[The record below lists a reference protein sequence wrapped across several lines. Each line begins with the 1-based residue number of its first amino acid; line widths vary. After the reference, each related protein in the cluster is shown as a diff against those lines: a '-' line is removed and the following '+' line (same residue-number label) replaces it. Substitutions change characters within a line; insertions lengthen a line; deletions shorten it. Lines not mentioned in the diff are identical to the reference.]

1 MSGPGSGERRLE
13 GALILVVDDDQDI
26 LAGIAL
32 ALQLEGAHVVAAGNG
47 VEALARAVSEEPDLV
62 VLDLMLP
69 AVSGLSVAE
78 RLRNVAPDLPI
89 VMVTANKGLRHK
101 EFALRMGISAYF
113 TKPVPLAHLI
123 DTVASLIPADDCDA
137 E

>member
-1 MSGPGSGERRLE
+1 MSAPAHGDRRLE
-13 GALILVVDDDQDI
+13 GAAILVVDDDQDI

-32 ALQLEGAHVVAAGNG
+32 ALQMEGAEVTAASNG

-78 RLRNVAPDLPI
+78 RLRNIAPDLPV

-123 DTVASLIPADDCDA
+123 DTVVSLIPADDGG

>member
-1 MSGPGSGERRLE
+1 MSAGPSGERRLD
-13 GALILVVDDDQDI
+13 GAVILVVDDDQDI
-26 LAGIAL
+26 LAGISL
-32 ALQLEGAHVVAAGNG
+32 ALQLEGATVVAAANG

-101 EFALRMGISAYF
+101 EFALRIGIAAYF
-113 TKPVPLAHLI
+113 TKPVPLAHLV
-123 DTVASLIPADDCDA
+123 DTVVSLVPDDGGD
-137 E
+137 

>member
-1 MSGPGSGERRLE
+1 
-13 GALILVVDDDQDI
+13 
-26 LAGIAL
+26 
-32 ALQLEGAHVVAAGNG
+32 VVAAANG

-123 DTVASLIPADDCDA
+123 DTVARLIPPDDGA

>member
-1 MSGPGSGERRLE
+1 MSANGPGERRLA
-13 GALILVVDDDQDI
+13 GAVILVVDDDQDI
-26 LAGIAL
+26 LAGISL
-32 ALQLEGAHVVAAGNG
+32 ALQLEGAHVVAAANG

-78 RLRNVAPDLPI
+78 RLRNIAPDLPI

-123 DTVASLIPADDCDA
+123 DTVAALIPDDAGA

>member
-1 MSGPGSGERRLE
+1 MTGHGPSERRL
-13 GALILVVDDDQDI
+13 ADTVILVVDDDQDI
-26 LAGIAL
+26 LAGISL
-32 ALQLEGAHVVAAGNG
+32 ALQLEGAHVVAASNG

-78 RLRNVAPDLPI
+78 RLRNIAPDLPI
-89 VMVTANKGLRHK
+89 VMVTANRGVRHK

-123 DTVASLIPADDCDA
+123 DTVASLIPADDGA
-137 E
+137 G

>member
-1 MSGPGSGERRLE
+1 MSAGPAGERRLD
-13 GALILVVDDDQDI
+13 GAVILVVDDDQDI
-26 LAGIAL
+26 LAGISL
-32 ALQLEGAHVVAAGNG
+32 ALQLEGATVVAAANG

-101 EFALRMGISAYF
+101 EFALRIGIAAYF
-113 TKPVPLAHLI
+113 TKPVPLAHLV
-123 DTVASLIPADDCDA
+123 DTVVSLVPDDGGD
-137 E
+137 

>member
-1 MSGPGSGERRLE
+1 MTAHGPSERRL
-13 GALILVVDDDQDI
+13 ADAVILVVDDDQDI
-26 LAGIAL
+26 LAGISL
-32 ALQLEGAHVVAAGNG
+32 ALQLEGAHVVAASNG

-78 RLRNVAPDLPI
+78 RLRNIAPDLPI
-89 VMVTANKGLRHK
+89 VMVTANRGLRHK

-123 DTVASLIPADDCDA
+123 DTVAALIPDDEDA

>member
-1 MSGPGSGERRLE
+1 MSAPAHGDRRLE
-13 GALILVVDDDQDI
+13 GAAILVVDDDQDI

-32 ALQLEGAHVVAAGNG
+32 ALQMEGAEVIAASNG

-78 RLRNVAPDLPI
+78 RLRNIAPDLPV

-123 DTVASLIPADDCDA
+123 DTVVSLIPADDGG

>member
-1 MSGPGSGERRLE
+1 MSAPPQGDRRLE
-13 GALILVVDDDQDI
+13 GAAILVVDDDQDI
-26 LAGIAL
+26 LAGITL
-32 ALQLEGAHVVAAGNG
+32 ALQLEGAEVIAASNG

-78 RLRNVAPDLPI
+78 RLRNIAPDLPI

-101 EFALRMGISAYF
+101 EFALRMGIAAYF

-123 DTVASLIPADDCDA
+123 DTVVSLIPADDGA

>member
-1 MSGPGSGERRLE
+1 MSVPGSIGRRLE
-13 GALILVVDDDQDI
+13 GTVILVVDDDQDI

-47 VEALARAVSEEPDLV
+47 IEALARAVSEEPDLV

-78 RLRNVAPDLPI
+78 RLRNVAPELPI
-89 VMVTANKGLRHK
+89 VMVTANRGLRHK

-123 DTVASLIPADDCDA
+123 DMVVSLIPADDGDP

>member
-1 MSGPGSGERRLE
+1 MSAHGASERRLE
-13 GALILVVDDDQDI
+13 GAVILVVDDDQDI

-32 ALQLEGAHVVAAGNG
+32 ALQLEGAQVVAASNG

-101 EFALRMGISAYF
+101 EFAMRMGISAYF

-123 DTVASLIPADDCDA
+123 DTVASLIPPDDGA